1 MKCCILGA
9 GATGGHLAVKLA
21 LAGQDVSVLARG
33 AQLTA
38 IREVGLVLHQDDQ
51 ELRAKPVASA
61 DAADF
66 GVQDLV
72 FVATKATA
80 LRGLA
85 AQMSPL
91 VGPTTQVVFLQNGM
105 TWWYPV
111 GLPVE
116 RPQPPDFPI
125 FSLAS
130 AFLHVMRPG
139 QLIGGIVYSANELVQ
154 PGVVQNNSPKKN
166 AIEIAAISGA
176 SEAAVDRMRALLE
189 AAGIESPPV
198 ADIRSS
204 LWLKLVGNC
213 SASSLCIA
221 TGNPAAI
228 VSDPAI
234 QATFLRMMDEC
245 LAVAAA
251 HGYPVG
257 DKLDWS
263 RWTQHRARH
272 KPSML
277 QDYEAG
283 RPMEI
288 AEMVLAPVA
297 FARAAGL
304 QTPTLDA
311 VAAITARLARD
322 KGLFDAA

>member
-1 MKCCILGA
+1 
-9 GATGGHLAVKLA
+9 
-21 LAGQDVSVLARG
+21 
-33 AQLTA
+33 
-38 IREVGLVLHQDDQ
+38 
-51 ELRAKPVASA
+51 
-61 DAADF
+61 
-66 GVQDLV
+66 
-72 FVATKATA
+72 
-80 LRGLA
+80 
-85 AQMSPL
+85 
-91 VGPTTQVVFLQNGM
+91 
-105 TWWYPV
+105 
-111 GLPVE
+111 LPVE
-116 RPQPPDFPI
+116 RPQPPDCPI

-130 AFLHVMRPG
+130 AFLRIMRPD
-139 QLIGGIVYSANELVQ
+139 QLIGGIVYSANELVR
-154 PGVVQNNSPKKN
+154 PGVVRNNSPKKN
-166 AIEIAAISGA
+166 AIEIAAIADA
-176 SEAAVDRMRALLE
+176 SESAVACTRTMLE
-189 AAGIESPPV
+189 AADIESPPV

-213 SASSLCIA
+213 SVSSLCVA

-234 QATFLRMMDEC
+234 QATFLRMMTDC

-257 DKLDWS
+257 DKLDLS
-263 RWTQHRARH
+263 RWTQHRSRH

-283 RPMEI
+283 RSMEI